1 MEPRTV
7 GALAAVLVVSTGFAA
22 HHFWAGRPHT
32 VRAPETVGAAGS
44 AAVAVTPP
52 AVPPGQPTPV
62 LATPSAIPG
71 VLPGPS
77 TVSQGA
83 GGAIVVVDV
92 SGEVKRPGVLH
103 LPAGSRVADALR
115 EAGGITSGTDTT
127 GLNRARVLTDG
138 EQVVVGGP
146 APPASAVGGVP
157 GAAGYVPGS
166 TGAQP
171 DAPLSLNTATVEQL
185 DTLPGVG
192 PVLARHIVDYRT
204 QHGGF
209 RSVEELRE
217 VRGIGDRRFADLQ
230 SRVRP

>member
-1 MEPRTV
+1 MEPKTV
-7 GALAAVLVVSTGFAA
+7 GALAAVLVVSTGFAV

-32 VRAPETVGAAGS
+32 VQAPETVGSTAI
-44 AAVAVTPP
+44 AVSPP

-62 LATPSAIPG
+62 LTPSAIPEVFRG
-71 VLPGPS
+71 AS
-77 TVSQGA
+77 TVPQAA

-92 SGEVKRPGVLH
+92 AGEVKRPGVLH

-146 APPASAVGGVP
+146 APPTSAVGGGP
-157 GAAGYVPGS
+157 GAGNVPSSAGG
-166 TGAQP
+166 QP
-171 DAPLSLNTATVEQL
+171 NAPLSLNTATVEQL

-192 PVLARHIVDYRT
+192 PVLARHIADYRT

-230 SRVRP
+230 SLVRP